1 MNKFFVFCA
10 VALSTNTLFA
20 QTLFSYGKNETSKM
34 DFLRAYNKN
43 KPSTTDKE
51 KAMREYLDLYTNFK
65 LKVKAAQ
72 ELRLD
77 TISQIK
83 YDVQNFREQVLE
95 NYLSDEKGMQA
106 LINEAM
112 DRAAKDVHILYFSVP
127 VSAEAKPADTTKA
140 YNAAKELYN
149 NLRKANNNL
158 YNEMVTDISSKFAP
172 AKYADVGFV
181 TAFTVPYE
189 FENIIYNTKVGAV
202 SEPYRT
208 SKGLVMFKVVEDR
221 PAIGKWKVAQILV
234 AYPPN
239 ADDNAKLAIKTK
251 ADSVYTLLKDG
262 LGFVEAAKKFS
273 DDRMTYLSGGEMQEF
288 GTGKFN
294 SIFESNV
301 IVLKIDNDFGKP
313 FETSFGYHIVK
324 RLAHMPVPAD
334 KTDGSYQFEIKQK
347 VTQDSRINS
356 EREKFAKDVMQK
368 TGFKKLAAINDKML
382 FAGADSILTNPIVE
396 RINTLPISKK
406 VIASFKDGTQI
417 KGADWL
423 NYMIENK
430 PNGEQP
436 KQPNNIMWDRF
447 SKQAVINYYKKNLEK
462 YNADFKYQMQEF
474 KEGNMLFEIME
485 RKVWSKA
492 GSDSISLKKYY
503 DTHKETYK
511 WTASADVLIFNCATE
526 KLATEAIASS
536 KAGKTW
542 GAIAEA
548 SNSQIQA
555 DSGRY
560 EVAQIP
566 GATSGAKITAN
577 TYSDIT
583 KNVDG
588 SASFVK
594 YVKLYDA
601 NMQRSFT
608 EARGL
613 VINDYQNV
621 LEQQWVG
628 ELRKKYPVKVNEGV
642 FKEMLK

>member
-1 MNKFFVFCA
+1 MKKVFIACA
-10 VALSTNTLFA
+10 AALFTNALCA
-20 QTLFSYGKNETSKM
+20 QTLFTYGKNETSKA

-43 KPSTTDKE
+43 KPNTTDKE
-51 KAMREYLDLYTNFK
+51 KSMREYLDLYTNFK

-95 NYLSDEKGMQA
+95 NYLSDEKGMQS
-106 LINEAM
+106 LIDEAM
-112 DRAAKDVHILYFSVP
+112 SRASKDVHILYFSVP
-127 VSAEAKPADTTKA
+127 VPKEAAVADTMKA
-140 YNAAKELYN
+140 FIAAKELFN
-149 NLRKANNNL
+149 NLKKSNS
-158 YNEMVTDISSKFAP
+158 YNEIVTDISSKFSAT
-172 AKYADVGFV
+172 KYADVGFI
-181 TAFTVPYE
+181 TAFSIPYE
-189 FENIIYNTKVGAV
+189 FENIIYNTKVGSV

-208 SKGLVMFKVVEDR
+208 AKGWNIFKVVEDR
-221 PAIGKWKVAQILV
+221 PAIGKWKVAQILF

-239 ADDNAKLAIKTK
+239 ADNNTKLAIKAK
-251 ADSVYTLLKDG
+251 ADSVHNLLKYG
-262 LGFVEAAKKFS
+262 LGFAEAAKLYS
-273 DDRMTYLSGGEMQEF
+273 DDRMTYLSGGEIQEF
-288 GTGKFN
+288 GTGRFN

-301 IVLKIDNDFGKP
+301 IALKNDNNFGKP
-313 FETSFGYHIVK
+313 FETTFGYHIVK
-324 RLAHMPVPAD
+324 RLTHTPVPTD
-334 KTDGSYQFEIKQK
+334 KKDGTYQFETKQK
-347 VTQDSRINS
+347 VTQDARING
-356 EREKFAKDVMQK
+356 EREKFAKEIMLK
-368 TGFKKLAAINDKML
+368 TGFKKVPSVNEKLL
-382 FAGADSILTNPIVE
+382 FSNADSLLVNPSAE
-396 RINTLPISKK
+396 RVNTFPINKK
-406 VIASFKDGTQI
+406 AIASFKDGTQI

-423 NYMIENK
+423 NYVLENK

-447 SKQAVINYYKKNLEK
+447 AKQMVINYYKKHLEE

-485 RKVWSKA
+485 RNVWSKA
-492 GSDSISLKKYY
+492 GTDSASLKKYY
-503 DTHKETYK
+503 DIHKENYK

-526 KLATEAIASS
+526 KLAIEALAAS

-542 GAIAEA
+542 ATIAEA

-566 GATSGAKITAN
+566 GNNQGARILAN
-577 TYSDIT
+577 TYSEIT
-583 KNVDG
+583 KNADG

-601 NMQRSFT
+601 NMQRSFA

-628 ELRKKYPVKVNEGV
+628 ELRKKYPVKVNEIV

>member
-1 MNKFFVFCA
+1 MKKVFIVCA
-10 VALSTNTLFA
+10 AALFANRLPA
-20 QTLFSYGKNETSKM
+20 QTLFTYGKNETSKI

-51 KAMREYLDLYTNFK
+51 KALREYLDLYTNFK

-95 NYLSDEKGMQA
+95 NYLSDEKGMQL
-106 LINEAM
+106 LIDEAM
-112 DRAAKDVHILYFSVP
+112 TRASKDVYVLYFSVP
-127 VSAEAKPADTTKA
+127 VSSGAKPEDTLKA
-140 YNAAKELYN
+140 FNAVKDLCT
-149 NLRKANNNL
+149 NLKKGNS
-158 YNEMVTDISSKFAP
+158 YNEIVTDISTKFSQ
-172 AKYADVGFV
+172 AKYADVGFI
-181 TAFTVPYE
+181 TAFSIPYE
-189 FENIIYNTKVGAV
+189 FENIIYNTKVGGI

-208 SKGLVMFKVVEDR
+208 AKGWNIFKVVEDR

-239 ADDNAKLAIKTK
+239 ADNSTRLSVKAK
-251 ADSVYTLLKDG
+251 ADSVYGLLKNG
-262 LGFVEAAKKFS
+262 LGFAEAAKLYS

-294 SIFESNV
+294 AVFEANV
-301 IVLKIDNDFGKP
+301 IALKNDNDFGKP

-324 RLAHMPVPAD
+324 RLTHTPIPAD
-334 KTDGSYQFEIKQK
+334 KKDGTYQFETKQK

-356 EREKFAKDVMQK
+356 EREKFAKEIMLK
-368 TGFKKLAAINDKML
+368 TGFKKQPSANDKLL
-382 FAGADSILTNPIVE
+382 FGIADSLLINPSTE
-396 RINTLPISKK
+396 KLNTFPISKK

-417 KGADWL
+417 KGVDWL
-423 NYMIENK
+423 NYMVENR

-447 SKQAVINYYKKNLEK
+447 AKQMVVNYYKKHLEE

-485 RKVWSKA
+485 RNVWSKA
-492 GSDSISLKKYY
+492 GTDSTSLKKYY
-503 DTHKETYK
+503 EAHKENYK

-526 KLATEAIASS
+526 KLATEALQAS
-536 KAGKTW
+536 KAGKAW
-542 GAIAEA
+542 AAIAEA

-566 GATSGAKITAN
+566 GYNQGARIFAN
-577 TYSDIT
+577 TFSDIT
-583 KNVDG
+583 KNADG

-594 YVKLYDA
+594 YIKLYDA
-601 NMQRSFT
+601 NMQRSFA

-628 ELRKKYPVKVNEGV
+628 ELKKKYPVKVNEVV